1 MDVGCGTG
9 QFLDYLRDEEF
20 GGVLPAS
27 LEFVGVDN
35 MEPSLSICRHK
46 YPPEECPGALW
57 THLDLVE
64 AAIAGAGAIDAL
76 PEVDYAV
83 INGMFLAK
91 AHLTQEDMMALVKR
105 VVRLLW
111 AKVRRGLA
119 VNVFHDQVRVLQT
132 YTCCTCVPLL
142 VFMTRYTYI
151 MVPSRVCLHISF
163 NRTHEVQR
171 GATGRV
177 VSLGLPLLLLP
188 ARIDRRM

>member
-1 MDVGCGTG
+1 
-9 QFLDYLRDEEF
+9 
-20 GGVLPAS
+20 
-27 LEFVGVDN
+27 
-35 MEPSLSICRHK
+35 
-46 YPPEECPGALW
+46 
-57 THLDLVE
+57 
-64 AAIAGAGAIDAL
+64 
-76 PEVDYAV
+76 
-83 INGMFLAK
+83 
-91 AHLTQEDMMALVKR
+91 MALVKR

-177 VSLGLPLLLLP
+177 VSLGLPVLLLP